1 MKLINSKLLLSDFQY
16 DKKYHIDKLYLNQ
29 YFKYYD
35 ISHGDYYIIKASLYT
50 NHGNIEMTY
59 FEGYKDKCILEDSF
73 NFLTKYEGISNL
85 LNRMII
91 ELSSNSEKF

>member
-29 YFKYYD
+29 YLKYRD
-35 ISHGDYYIIKASLYT
+35 ISQGDYYIIKASLYT
-50 NHGNIEMTY
+50 NHGNLEMTY
-59 FEGYKDKCILEDSF
+59 FEGYKDKSVLDDSF
-73 NFLTKYEGISNL
+73 NFLSQYAGISNL

-91 ELSSNSEKF
+91 ELPSNSEKI